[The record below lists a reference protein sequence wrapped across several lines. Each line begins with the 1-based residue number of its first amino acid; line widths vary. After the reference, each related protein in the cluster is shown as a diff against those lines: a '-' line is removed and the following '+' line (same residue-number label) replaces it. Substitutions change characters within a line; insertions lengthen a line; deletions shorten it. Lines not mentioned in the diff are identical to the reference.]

1 LWSVYRRKEAKVL
14 HRVSNVFLYKK
25 GLVLDIAIV
34 HREIRSI
41 PKSVKLTP
49 SEYALLKKTIPIV
62 WKGIR
67 DPSASEL
74 ICTLAVIGAKHVLEE
89 KS

>member
-1 LWSVYRRKEAKVL
+1 MKDYLDSNALVL
-14 HRVSNVFLYKK
+14 HSLTVTSS
-25 GLVLDIAIV
+25 
-34 HREIRSI
+34 EIRSI
-41 PKSVKLTP
+41 PKSVKLKP

-74 ICTLAVIGAKHVLEE
+74 IVTLAVIGAKSILEE
-89 KS
+89 KVKGG